1 MIGGVCVTA
10 YLNTLTPCLFQNI
23 DKKATEK
30 NGFMNTKLSNKSAIK
45 NVPL

>member
-23 DKKATEK
+23 GKKQPKKTVLLTQ
-30 NGFMNTKLSNKSAIK
+30 NFPINQQ
-45 NVPL
+45 